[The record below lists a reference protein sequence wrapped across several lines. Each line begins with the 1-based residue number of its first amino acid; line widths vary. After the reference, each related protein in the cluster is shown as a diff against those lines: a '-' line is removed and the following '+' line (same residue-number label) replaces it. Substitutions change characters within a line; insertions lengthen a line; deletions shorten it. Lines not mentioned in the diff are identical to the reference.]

1 MSSRWKSFEFL
12 HTGDQ
17 FLKKQ
22 LELISSAQH
31 SIDIEAYIFMPDK
44 MGTPILEALSA
55 ARGRSIQVQ
64 ILVDGVGSSA
74 HLKELRNL
82 AQRYE
87 VNIKVFNPLP
97 AISMLGLIETDLS
110 SRKDMA
116 LMLKSGFVKTFA
128 KLNRRNHRKAT
139 IADGQKAIIGG
150 MNITD
155 VTCESV
161 WGSKAWRDSSVFIES
176 PEIAEI
182 TESFRHAWAQS
193 PFLLQQHQKIK
204 SPRKLRVHHPNHHDG
219 LIFTNDTPLLRKI
232 YQREF
237 FNRIRKAKSRIY
249 FITPY
254 FVPTRGLLKELAH
267 AASRRVS
274 VQVILPQRSDVR
286 FLDFLKD
293 PYIGFLQARGVRIF
307 EYRKAILHAKYSIID
322 DLGSMGSGN
331 LNHRSFLHDLEV
343 EATFPSGN
351 GLEQIEAQWN
361 EDLRHCTEVTHKS
374 RVPSSILKRLIAQ
387 FIFWFRYYL

>member
-1 MSSRWKSFEFL
+1 MSARWKNFEFL
-12 HTGDQ
+12 HTGDH

-22 LELISSAQH
+22 LELISSAKR
-31 SIDIEAYIFMPDK
+31 SIDLESYIFMPDK
-44 MGTPILEALSA
+44 MGTSILEALQA
-55 ARGRSIQVQ
+55 ARKRSVEVQ
-64 ILVDGVGSSA
+64 ILVDGIGSFSY
-74 HLKELRNL
+74 LKDLRGL

-87 VNIKVFNPLP
+87 LNIKVFNPLP
-97 AISMLGLIETDLS
+97 AVSALGLIETDLS
-110 SRKDMA
+110 NRKDMA

-139 IADGQKAIIGG
+139 IADGQRAIIGG

-155 VTCESV
+155 ITCESV

-176 PEIAEI
+176 SEITEL

-193 PFLLQQHQKIK
+193 PFLLQQFRNAK
-204 SPRKLRVHHPNHHDG
+204 PLGKLRVLHPNHHDG
-219 LIFTNDTPLLRKI
+219 QIFTNDTPLLRKI

-237 FNRIRKAKSRIY
+237 FSRIRKAQERIL
-249 FITPY
+249 FTTPY
-254 FVPTRGLLKELAH
+254 FVPTRRLLKELAH
-267 AASRRVS
+267 AASRGVS

-293 PYIGFLQARGVRIF
+293 PYLGFLKARGVRVF
-307 EYRKAILHAKYSIID
+307 EYRKTNLHAKYAIID

-343 EATFPSGN
+343 EATFSPSN
-351 GLEQIEAQWN
+351 GLEQIEAQWR
-361 EDLRHCTEVTHKS
+361 EDLQHCTEVSNNNQATSGFFKH
-374 RVPSSILKRLIAQ
+374 LIAQ

>member
-22 LELISSAQH
+22 LELISSAQY
-31 SIDIEAYIFMPDK
+31 SIDIESYIFMPDK

-55 ARGRSIQVQ
+55 ARKNSIQVQ
-64 ILVDGVGSSA
+64 ILVDGIGSSA
-74 HLKELRNL
+74 HLKDLRSLAEKYEL
-82 AQRYE
+82 
-87 VNIKVFNPLP
+87 NIKVFNPLP
-97 AISMLGLIETDLS
+97 AVSALGLIETDLS
-110 SRKDMA
+110 NRKDMA
-116 LMLKSGFVKTFA
+116 LMLKSGLMKTFA
-128 KLNRRNHRKAT
+128 KLNRRNHRKVT
-139 IADGQKAIIGG
+139 IADGQRAIIGG

-155 VTCESV
+155 VTCESI
-161 WGSKAWRDSSVFIES
+161 WGGKAWRDSSVFIES

-193 PFLLQQHQKIK
+193 PFLLQQHQKFR
-204 SPRKLRVHHPNHHDG
+204 SSRKMRSAHPNHHDG
-219 LIFTNDTPLLRKI
+219 QIFTNDTPVLRKI

-237 FNRIRKAKSRIY
+237 FNRIRKAKTRIH

-254 FVPTRGLLKELAH
+254 FVPTRRLLKELAH
-267 AASRRVS
+267 AVSRGVR

-293 PYIGFLQARGVRIF
+293 PYIDFLRARGVEIF
-307 EYRKAILHAKYSIID
+307 EYRKTILHAKYSIID

-331 LNHRSFLHDLEV
+331 LNHRSLLHDLEV
-343 EATFPSGN
+343 EATFSSSN
-351 GLEQIEAQWN
+351 GLEQIESQWN
-361 EDLRHCTEVTHKS
+361 EDFRHCTEVTRES
-374 RVPSSILKRLIAQ
+374 RATSGLLKRLLAQ